1 MPDLEKR
8 LRQTFS
14 SMAAHESLE
23 TALDARER
31 EQMIQ
36 WGEAIAQQYVIKTSQ
51 MDDRTAN
58 EYLAPY
64 FSALRRMMRAIG
76 HWAVEQDELLREDWW
91 NFIEQNGKTLY
102 GDGFVLPS
110 MNSILTQ
117 LPAGATVQQV
127 IAFLQNMVE
136 AQKAKG

>member
-1 MPDLEKR
+1 MADLEKR

-23 TALDARER
+23 TALGESDR
-31 EQMIQ
+31 EQMIR
-36 WGEAIAQQYVIKTSQ
+36 WGEAIAEQYVIKTSQ

-76 HWAVEQDELLREDWW
+76 HWAVEKDDILREDWW

-102 GDGFVLPS
+102 GDSFVLPG
-110 MNSILTQ
+110 MNSVMAQ
-117 LPAGATVQQV
+117 LPAGVSVQQV
-127 IAFLQNMVE
+127 IAFLQNLVE
-136 AQKAKG
+136 TQKAKG